1 MFTSEQAIRLHYLT
15 QQEINKI
22 QKEIKMFNKKLKI
35 NKNRFITGTIFD
47 TISSEEYHR
56 MDVVEPQLRVLR
68 KLMRKAM
75 K

>member
-35 NKNRFITGTIFD
+35 NKNRFTTGTIFD
-47 TISSEEYHR
+47 TIHSEEYHR